1 MSNSSVRPIPTLKG
15 IFSVPRVTQSRNFLK
30 ENKVSLRSL
39 EKTTSEK
46 LAAKQPVRP
55 SWMPPQLRR
64 SVSEARD
71 GKESKT
77 DRPQRKA
84 KNTLAQGNSLQ
95 HAPSTSRSQHQL
107 ALAIPGEGE
116 RFDGLEE
123 RDPLFYA
130 PSERVEAE
138 NLLDLASEAPSDR
151 CQSCGTHRSSNSIA
165 IQTEDITDEIYLTNA
180 LKKCNFDGR
189 TIIEDSRIDDN
200 YKQLHYEDEE
210 ELQQLPLSARSNSS
224 KHSRFHMSEAE
235 AMPIPENEPKN
246 FGGSDEE
253 GPLSARSRF
262 TTASNVT
269 TITNKSKRREHKLG
283 SRDEVRLPRY
293 LEKQKREK
301 AEAKQLADMRDP
313 DCPRGHVLL
322 SDQDR
327 LTYLNN
333 AQKREFNLLRVPLRK
348 STISLIGYESLVNE
362 LNHMP
367 MTAQTLRVRTRK
379 AEIDKELTTVEE
391 QIRVYSKAKVYVMAH
406 KSRQL

>member
-55 SWMPPQLRR
+55 RWMPPQLRR
-64 SVSEARD
+64 SVSEVAE

-84 KNTLAQGNSLQ
+84 KNTLAKGNSLQ
-95 HAPSTSRSQHQL
+95 HAATTSRSQHQL
-107 ALAIPGEGE
+107 GLAIPGENE

-130 PSERVEAE
+130 PSEQVEAE
-138 NLLDLASEAPSDR
+138 NLLDSASEAPSDR

-189 TIIEDSRIDDN
+189 SIMEDTRSKIEDN
-200 YKQLHYEDEE
+200 YRPMGYGDEE
-210 ELQQLPLSARSNSS
+210 ELEQLPLSARSNSS

-235 AMPIPENEPKN
+235 GMALPDTEPKN
-246 FGGSDEE
+246 YGSDEE

-313 DCPRGHVLL
+313 DCPHGHVLL

-333 AQKREFNLLRVPLRK
+333 AQKRF
-348 STISLIGYESLVNE
+348 ESLVNE

-391 QIRVYSKAKVYVMAH
+391 QIRIYSKAKVYVMAH

>member
-55 SWMPPQLRR
+55 RWMPPQLRR
-64 SVSEARD
+64 AASEVRE

-77 DRPQRKA
+77 DRPQPRA
-84 KNTLAQGNSLQ
+84 KKTLTHGNSLEQ
-95 HAPSTSRSQHQL
+95 AAISSRSQHQL
-107 ALAIPGEGE
+107 APVIPGDGE

-123 RDPLFYA
+123 RNPLFYA
-130 PSERVEAE
+130 PSEQVEAE
-138 NLLDLASEAPSDR
+138 NLLDSASQAPSDR
-151 CQSCGTHRSSNSIA
+151 CQSCGTHRSSTSIA

-189 TIIEDSRIDDN
+189 SVMEDTRSKIEDN
-200 YKQLHYEDEE
+200 YRQLQYEDEE
-210 ELQQLPLSARSNSS
+210 ELEQLPLSARSSSS

-235 AMPIPENEPKN
+235 AMPEAEPKN
-246 FGGSDEE
+246 FLGSDDE

-301 AEAKQLADMRDP
+301 AEAKQLADMQDP

-333 AQKREFNLLRVPLRK
+333 AQKR
-348 STISLIGYESLVNE
+348 YESLVNE

>member
-64 SVSEARD
+64 SVSEARE

-77 DRPQRKA
+77 ERPQRKT
-84 KNTLAQGNSLQ
+84 KTQGNSLQ
-95 HAPSTSRSQHQL
+95 HAATTSRSQHQL
-107 ALAIPGEGE
+107 TLAIPGEGE

-138 NLLDLASEAPSDR
+138 NLLDSASEAPSDR

-189 TIIEDSRIDDN
+189 SIIEDTRSKIEDN

-224 KHSRFHMSEAE
+224 KNSRFHMSEVE
-235 AMPIPENEPKN
+235 ALPMLENEPKN

-301 AEAKQLADMRDP
+301 AEAKQLADMQDP

-333 AQKREFNLLRVPLRK
+333 AQKR
-348 STISLIGYESLVNE
+348 YESLVNE

>member
-1 MSNSSVRPIPTLKG
+1 MANSSVRPIPTLKG

-39 EKTTSEK
+39 EKTTSQK

-55 SWMPPQLRR
+55 RWMPPQLRR
-64 SVSEARD
+64 SVSEVRE

-84 KNTLAQGNSLQ
+84 KNTLAPGNPLKLAAS
-95 HAPSTSRSQHQL
+95 SSRSQHQL
-107 ALAIPGEGE
+107 SVAIPGEGE

-123 RDPLFYA
+123 RDPLCYA
-130 PSERVEAE
+130 PSEQVEAE
-138 NLLDLASEAPSDR
+138 NLLDSASFAPSDR

-180 LKKCNFDGR
+180 LKKCNLDGR
-189 TIIEDSRIDDN
+189 SILEETRSKIEDN
-200 YKQLHYEDEE
+200 YRQLHYEDEE
-210 ELQQLPLSARSNSS
+210 ELEQLPLSDRSNSS
-224 KHSRFHMSEAE
+224 KQSRFHMSEAE

-301 AEAKQLADMRDP
+301 AEAKHLADMKDP

-322 SDQDR
+322 SDEDR

-333 AQKREFNLLRVPLRK
+333 AQKR
-348 STISLIGYESLVNE
+348 YESLVNE